1 MIGLPQPELPRD
13 AGEPPLVTA
22 YRKELAAADRL
33 DTPSGASVMHL
44 AVLFAAGSH
53 TAAGAASLHR
63 ELRAALEVA
72 LRGAKTKADAMD
84 ELAERRRFKASS
96 A

>member
-1 MIGLPQPELPRD
+1 M
-13 AGEPPLVTA
+13 VA
-22 YRKELAAADRL
+22 YRKELAAAGRL
-33 DTPSGASVMHL
+33 DTPAGASVMHL
-44 AVLFAAGSH
+44 ASLFAAGNH

-84 ELAERRRFKASS
+84 ELAARRRFKASS